1 MCAFCCCHTT
11 THGSGFVRAHTALS
25 LTATWLHRPCLHLGS
40 QSVPVLTDVLDTAD
54 GLLNA
59 TDQGSLVKEEYI
71 LHFYHQ
77 NDLLME
83 RGLQIKWIIF
93 NVTVLWL
100 LMKTGPVLS
109 NLGIVTASPGVLLP
123 LTSSVN
129 ISCSLSWIAGSL
141 KIKKKNSTH
150 DFFIRQL
157 FNTNTITVHD
167 RDLSPRKATYMCL
180 ADKKIVN
187 GIYVEAGRSPDRP
200 KIVNCEQ
207 EGALGR
213 IYCIWKEGRET
224 FIQTSY
230 TLQLWQRSSELNVTV
245 DSMRLGGEYIAVIT
259 ASNGL
264 GSNSSRPYAFTY
276 FDAVIPHPPNKTI
289 VCDTISSNCIVTLQ
303 DSQNSSH
310 FQIRYRPADGTK
322 WQWVEIKRR
331 NSYTMEGLQ
340 PFTRYKFQVS
350 CKFLID
356 RGKWSN
362 WSQPIII
369 QTPEGVPSGMLDV
382 WYRLWDIDSN
392 TQKIILFW
400 KPMSPTEARGLIVHY
415 EVLFYRGSDRSPV
428 HNHTSRDTWLSRD
441 IERTR
446 YVIVVSAHNSKG
458 NSPPTHITVTTE
470 DISGVAFPVN
480 VVAKSSDNEN
490 MTVSWEI
497 PQYDKILE
505 VDYIVEW
512 KEQRKKDPSYTNW
525 VKVSKMNHSATISDI
540 SPYVCYEFRV
550 YPLRDGRAG
559 IPTMTTGSIKQEAP
573 QVDPEFHYEV
583 QKLNSIL
590 VTWKEIPPDKQRGC
604 IVEYTI
610 YMQNMSSSKQFKVPA
625 NQSMKHQ
632 YKIPNIQQN
641 VRYVF
646 RMSASTTAG
655 ESPRNLWKE
664 IYSDGEASNQ
674 ELLYLC
680 VIIPPFVFMLF
691 CLCSIPSLRE
701 RLKCFL
707 YTCNKKVPDPA
718 NCHWA
723 SEFTNHKDK
732 MEQFPSPLTST
743 STYDETET
751 LEVDEIDSDDEAQFS
766 PPMYIITKAE
776 SETNKALRAEKIHIS
791 TTEAEAPMMPNLSI
805 LPSESCCYKSLQPK
819 ELVSTEHV
827 SDYLVNQEI
836 TVDYLPTDIVSSNSE
851 NEEECIKG
859 EMLSL
864 EFVLPKLH
872 VSKGMLRLDAVKIR
886 SIDIPE

>member
-1 MCAFCCCHTT
+1 
-11 THGSGFVRAHTALS
+11 
-25 LTATWLHRPCLHLGS
+25 
-40 QSVPVLTDVLDTAD
+40 
-54 GLLNA
+54 
-59 TDQGSLVKEEYI
+59 
-71 LHFYHQ
+71 
-77 NDLLME
+77 
-83 RGLQIKWIIF
+83 
-93 NVTVLWL
+93 
-100 LMKTGPVLS
+100 
-109 NLGIVTASPGVLLP
+109 GIVTASPGVLLP

-230 TLQLWQRSSELNVTV
+230 TLQLHKAHTIYKVCSCSGLWQRSSELNVTV

-525 VKVSKMNHSATISDI
+525 VKVSKMNHSATISVYI

-610 YMQNMSSSKQFKVPA
+610 YMQNMSSSKQFKGPCKFIPA

-664 IYSDGEASNQ
+664 IYSDGKNTVSTWISTMILSGTSTPSILTILCLGNGVKVNF
-674 ELLYLC
+674 LYHLS
-680 VIIPPFVFMLF
+680 P
-691 CLCSIPSLRE
+691 
-701 RLKCFL
+701 RLK
-707 YTCNKKVPDPA
+707 CNKKVPDPA

-723 SEFTNHKDK
+723 SEF
-732 MEQFPSPLTST
+732 
-743 STYDETET
+743 
-751 LEVDEIDSDDEAQFS
+751 
-766 PPMYIITKAE
+766 
-776 SETNKALRAEKIHIS
+776 
-791 TTEAEAPMMPNLSI
+791 
-805 LPSESCCYKSLQPK
+805 
-819 ELVSTEHV
+819 
-827 SDYLVNQEI
+827 
-836 TVDYLPTDIVSSNSE
+836 
-851 NEEECIKG
+851 
-859 EMLSL
+859 
-864 EFVLPKLH
+864 
-872 VSKGMLRLDAVKIR
+872 
-886 SIDIPE
+886 